1 MNAVPEIST
10 VVNIPVGVADRLASA
25 TPKHIREGRSPSR
38 QAPPVLLTVES
49 RELLERWIRAEA
61 TPPRIA
67 MRARIVLLAS
77 DGCSSR
83 AIART
88 LGVTVR
94 TVSLWRHRCEAEG
107 PTGLLRDA
115 PGRGRTP
122 TITIGPNVTRVL
134 ALIESPPAPGERWTI
149 RRVAEA
155 TGISRASIHRILSAY
170 ERTLHHQEKRRA

>member
-1 MNAVPEIST
+1 MNAVPEISL
-10 VVNIPVGVADRLASA
+10 VSPSE
-25 TPKHIREGRSPSR
+25 HIRDGRPWGR
-38 QAPPVLLTVES
+38 QSHPLWLTVES
-49 RELLERWIRAEA
+49 RELLERWIRAET

-67 MRARIVLLAS
+67 TRARIVLLAA

-94 TVSLWRHRCEAEG
+94 TVSLWRRRCEAEG

-122 TITIGPNVTRVL
+122 SITIGPNVTRVL

-155 TGISRASIHRILSAY
+155 TGISRASIHRILTAY
-170 ERTLHHQEKRRA
+170 ERTLHQQERRRA